1 MLSSTVIFK
10 TTNSSAVFTVD
21 EADNQQN
28 FAAQARKKRLWLE
41 RDSLK
46 SRNQLLVGKEGSR
59 RRQRWDNNNFTDHP
73 FAKLNPADLRPP
85 GYADRPKFHWT
96 DDEAVANVT
105 SDDIDRLCLSQVAI
119 YSNTEPPPSLQ
130 RSVRYDLKKSHIPEG
145 LVAFYD
151 EQIRQF
157 MERSTI
163 KDPDS
168 LEQDWV
174 LVDESAK
181 LHPSTEPTAPPTDLP
196 QTNEPSVFLVWEIGD
211 RFSRWIVHTMSQFY
225 NLYSFSE

>member
-1 MLSSTVIFK
+1 MLRCPYGNI
-10 TTNSSAVFTVD
+10 A
-21 EADNQQN
+21 
-28 FAAQARKKRLWLE
+28 LP
-41 RDSLK
+41 
-46 SRNQLLVGKEGSR
+46 LL
-59 RRQRWDNNNFTDHP
+59 DNFTDHP

-181 LHPSTEPTAPPTDLP
+181 LHPSTEPTAAPTDLP